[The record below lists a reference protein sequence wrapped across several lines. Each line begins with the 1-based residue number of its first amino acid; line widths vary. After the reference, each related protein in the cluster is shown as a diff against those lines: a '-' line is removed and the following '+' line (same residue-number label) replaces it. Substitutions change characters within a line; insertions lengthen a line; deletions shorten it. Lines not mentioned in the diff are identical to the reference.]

1 MWHVPVRTS
10 RYLPVTGK
18 SGFGWLSGRPSRR
31 AFANRI
37 CDWGLLRE
45 AYAASFYEQNLR
57 CGVHKACVKGRSWA
71 GPKRRW
77 SALPVGGSGVSRGSW
92 PATSQG
98 SNEPQTQVCGT
109 YFHSLPGT
117 GMSLVGR
124 VSAGSQGGLRGELLR
139 RESAIGVFSG
149 QPTRRAFTNRIRAGA
164 PTGVRESEVLGG
176 V

>member
-1 MWHVPVRTS
+1 MTGLSAPEVSQACVKGRSWAGPKHLWSALPVGGSGVSRGSWPATSHRSNEPQTQVCRRYREVPGGTG

-31 AFANRI
+31 SFANRI

-92 PATSQG
+92 PATFQPR
-98 SNEPQTQVCGT
+98 NEPQTQACGR
-109 YFHSLPGT
+109 
-117 GMSLVGR
+117 SLVR
-124 VSAGSQGGLRGELLR
+124 HL
-139 RESAIGVFSG
+139 
-149 QPTRRAFTNRIRAGA
+149 
-164 PTGVRESEVLGG
+164 
-176 V
+176 